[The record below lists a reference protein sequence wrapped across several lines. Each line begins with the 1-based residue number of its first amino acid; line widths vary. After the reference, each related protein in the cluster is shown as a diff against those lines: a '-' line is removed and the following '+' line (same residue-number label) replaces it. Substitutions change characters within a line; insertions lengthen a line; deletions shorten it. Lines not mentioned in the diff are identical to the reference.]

1 MFPDQL
7 SCLSTQAA
15 LAEPGPGSKDGDGAA
30 DHDRPYALS
39 RPRSLAPF
47 PFTTRE
53 YARLLVLRS
62 RVRDNLRTETV
73 VLFSHPDY
81 LLDLAKERQAEIRR
95 EFATEQ
101 LTIEDRSV
109 PWIHRLAGLVARFAS
124 AVRRPDTVPE
134 DATWPRLSDY
144 PYS

>member
-1 MFPDQL
+1 
-7 SCLSTQAA
+7 
-15 LAEPGPGSKDGDGAA
+15 
-30 DHDRPYALS
+30 
-39 RPRSLAPF
+39 
-47 PFTTRE
+47 
-53 YARLLVLRS
+53 
-62 RVRDNLRTETV
+62 V